1 MLPQVASLVVAD
13 ILLITGLSGAGRS
26 QAADD
31 LEDLGWFVVDNMPT
45 ELIDKVVEIAS
56 AGSALSQ
63 LALVVGTPTQQ
74 RDVLDV
80 LRRLRLTSHRVRMLF
95 LDATNAELVKRYG
108 ATRRKH
114 PLAEANSGVEEAIAK
129 ERVLLEPVK
138 GEADLVIDT
147 SNLTVHQL
155 KTQLVELFTS
165 GEQGDT
171 MQVSVVSFGYKHGL
185 PTDVDLVFD
194 VRFLPNP
201 HWDEELRP
209 LTGLDA
215 PVRDYVM
222 SQELSQ
228 KFLTELYV
236 MLETLLPAYKAEGK
250 SYLTIAIGCTGG
262 RHRSVVIAEQISKW
276 LADYRQHPRVT
287 HRDISRNT

>member
-1 MLPQVASLVVAD
+1 MAD

-95 LDATNAELVKRYG
+95 LDATNSELVKRYG

-138 GEADLVIDT
+138 GDADLVIDT

-171 MQVSVVSFGYKHGL
+171 MKVSVVSFGYKHGL

-262 RHRSVVIAEQISKW
+262 RHRSVVIAEQISQW
-276 LADYRQHPRVT
+276 LADYGQRPRVT
-287 HRDISRNT
+287 HRDISRNS